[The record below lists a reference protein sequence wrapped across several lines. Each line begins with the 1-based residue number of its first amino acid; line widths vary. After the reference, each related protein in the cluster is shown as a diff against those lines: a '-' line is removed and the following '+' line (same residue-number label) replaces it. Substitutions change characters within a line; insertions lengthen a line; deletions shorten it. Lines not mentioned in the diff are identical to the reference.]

1 MSFAQSLREGRFPVA
16 LEITPPRHS
25 LPAILRRRAGLIGS
39 RATAINVIQ
48 RPDRQSSLDA
58 SCELRDAGLDA
69 VWHLVARGST
79 LAGVEHEIARARERG
94 IRQVLCILGD
104 RAAALDSP
112 GPTVRELVALCCHEL
127 PGASIGATV
136 NQYAE
141 PRDRV
146 LANLEGK
153 LEAGATYVQTQP
165 VFDLG
170 PLRSIVEPL
179 RDRRPGIQFV
189 PMVMPILHAEA
200 AARVQQRLGVT
211 FPAAYLRQVEA
222 GPAAAW
228 EAFTTLLASL
238 VRSGL
243 AGGIAIMTF
252 EMDPPP
258 GVGEQLIR
266 ALDAAGIPSGA

>member
-25 LPAILRRRAGLIGS
+25 LPAVLRRRASLIGS

-58 SCELRDAGLDA
+58 SCELLDAGFDA

-79 LAGVEHEIARARERG
+79 LAGVEREIARARERG
-94 IRQVLCILGD
+94 ISQVLCILGD
-104 RAAALDSP
+104 RAAGPGGP
-112 GPTVRELVALCCHEL
+112 GPAVREIVALCCREL
-127 PGASIGATV
+127 PGVSIGATV

-179 RDRRPGIQFV
+179 RDRRPGVHFI
-189 PMVMPILHAEA
+189 PMVMPILHTEA
-200 AARVQQRLGVT
+200 VERVQERLGVT
-211 FPAAYLRQVEA
+211 FPDAYLRQVEA
-222 GPAAAW
+222 GPTAAW
-228 EAFTTLLASL
+228 EAFTALLASL
-238 VRSGL
+238 VQSGL
-243 AGGIAIMTF
+243 AAGVAIMTF

-258 GVGEQLIR
+258 SVGEQLIR
-266 ALDAAGIPSGA
+266 ALGAAGIRSGA